1 MFEYRTENIIDYITN
16 SLHTNQISLNLSV
29 LCVVSGLFKNGDLSQ
44 ETFVNSGCTG
54 VEVHHDPSSVLHVSR
69 NLHDLCKPINCGVRF
84 QVSIV
89 ITKSNEGISRQ
100 GTIQHLE
107 LDILVPGTVDSSEG
121 SVAVKVERIVIIGI
135 HGMRFD
141 VVLQ

>member
-1 MFEYRTENIIDYITN
+1 M
-16 SLHTNQISLNLSV
+16 SKSQWLSKIQF
-29 LCVVSGLFKNGDLSQ
+29 L
-44 ETFVNSGCTG
+44 
-54 VEVHHDPSSVLHVSR
+54 
-69 NLHDLCKPINCGVRF
+69 RF

-100 GTIQHLE
+100 GTIHHLE

-135 HGMRFD
+135 HGVRFD